1 MDFIR
6 YIFLLLIIIGS
17 TSIGFLLAKR
27 YNSRIQ
33 ELKKFLNLINIFQNK
48 MKFTHKPLKDIMEET
63 AKISNEDEISD
74 IFLSASVKL
83 KEKPL
88 EMAWKESIDE
98 KTFLLNLK
106 KEDIDL
112 IKSLSN
118 LLGKTDIDGQMS
130 EIEQFK
136 ILLNSNIKNAEEEK
150 EKNAKMYKSLGTII
164 GLAIVII
171 LY

>member
-27 YNSRIQ
+27 YYSRIQ

>member
-98 KTFLLNLK
+98 KTFLLNWK

>member
-1 MDFIR
+1 MGFIR

>member
-33 ELKKFLNLINIFQNK
+33 ELKKLLNLINIFQNK

-74 IFLSASVKL
+74 IFFSASVKL